1 MKNSFRLSLT
11 WLHTWSGLLLG
22 WILFAVFVTGTAT
35 YFRHEITRWM
45 QPELRGGA
53 SPVGAARAAV
63 ARLET
68 VAAGSDSW
76 FAILPDARDASAVIF
91 WREPGQRRFGTE
103 TLDPRTG
110 GKLTARDT
118 RGGEFFYRFHFQ
130 FMLPHPWGRYLAG
143 VAAMFM
149 LVALVS
155 GIAAHR
161 RFFKDFFT
169 FRNGLGSLRT
179 WLDFHNVTAVLA
191 LPFCLV
197 IAYSALVIFMQMYMP
212 WGERVLAD
220 GAPRPAARGAATD
233 AAGGHAGAPPW
244 IATAPV
250 GPMIDEAARVWGEDG
265 RTLRRIAI
273 SGRGT
278 GRAVATLTR
287 ADGGQ
292 VSTAQREQLRFDAVT
307 GALLSDTTARA
318 GPAAAIHGTLVGL
331 HLAHFAGPALRW
343 LLFLLGAMSSALVA
357 TGLVLWTVKRRPQQK
372 AGARLSFGHGLV
384 ERLNIAAIA
393 GLPAAIAVFFWA
405 NRLLPDGMPA
415 RADIEERCFLIAW
428 AVLLL
433 HPLVRPVMRAWR
445 EQLWLGAALYLALPL
460 LDLCAGPWLKAACAR
475 GDSTYLGFHA
485 VIVFVGLMLA
495 VAARKVGRPRPPK
508 PGVASAYA
516 HQAAASAPS
525 APSRPV

>member
-1 MKNSFRLSLT
+1 MKNPFRLSLT
-11 WLHTWSGLLLG
+11 WLHTWSGLLVG

-53 SPVGAARAAV
+53 SPIDAARAAV

-68 VAAGSDSW
+68 VAADSDNW
-76 FAILPDARDASAVIF
+76 FINLPDARDPSTVIF

-110 GKLTARDT
+110 EKLTARDT

-149 LVALVS
+149 FVALIS
-155 GIAAHR
+155 GIVAHR

-191 LPFCLV
+191 LPFYLV
-197 IAYSALVIFMQMYMP
+197 ISYSALVIFMSMYMP
-212 WGERVLAD
+212 WGDRALSD
-220 GAPRPAARGAATD
+220 GARPPPRHAAPQGANEKAE
-233 AAGGHAGAPPW
+233 AKPW
-244 IATAPV
+244 TATAPV
-250 GPMIDEAARVWGEDG
+250 GPMLDEAVRRWGENG
-265 RTLRRIAI
+265 RTLQRLSF

-278 GRAVATLTR
+278 GNATATLIR
-287 ADGGQ
+287 ADGEHI
-292 VSTAQREQLRFDAVT
+292 STTHRDQLRFNAVT
-307 GALLSDTTARA
+307 GEFLPGEEARA
-318 GPAAAIHGTLVGL
+318 GPAAAIHGTLYGL
-331 HLAHFAGPALRW
+331 HLAHFAGPVLRW
-343 LLFLLGAMSSALVA
+343 LFFLMGTLGGALVA
-357 TGLVLWTVKRRPQQK
+357 TGLVLWTVKRRPRQE
-372 AGARLSFGHGLV
+372 AGKRLSFGHGLV

-393 GLPAAIAVFFWA
+393 GLPVAIAVFFWA
-405 NRLLPDGMPA
+405 NRLLPSGLGA
-415 RADIEERCFLIAW
+415 RAGIEERCFLIAW
-428 AVLLL
+428 AVMLL

-445 EQLWLGAALYLALPL
+445 EQLWLGAALHLALPF
-460 LDLCAGPWLKAACAR
+460 LDLFTGPWLKAAFAR
-475 GDSTYLGFHA
+475 GDPAYLGFHA

-495 VAARKVGRPRPPK
+495 VAARKAGRPRPPK
-508 PGVASAYA
+508 PGIASAYA
-516 HQAAASAPS
+516 HQAAAGAPS
-525 APSRPV
+525 IPP